1 MAAFVALTIVLI
13 DKYYLDLAVLSRR
26 GETKQNMRSFVAKA
40 SVTAVAFLKSCHG
53 FYMPGVR
60 PHEFLPGEEVPMK
73 VNALSSIHT
82 QVSEISGICSEV

>member
-1 MAAFVALTIVLI
+1 
-13 DKYYLDLAVLSRR
+13 
-26 GETKQNMRSFVAKA
+26 MRSFVAKA
-40 SVTAVAFLKSCHG
+40 SVAAVAFLKSCHG

-82 QVSEISGICSEV
+82 QVSELVTAAAV

>member
-1 MAAFVALTIVLI
+1 
-13 DKYYLDLAVLSRR
+13 
-26 GETKQNMRSFVAKA
+26 MRSFVAKA

-82 QVSEISGICSEV
+82 QVSELSDSCCSVVRGLLCCSFFNAHLMNTQKNYNNGI